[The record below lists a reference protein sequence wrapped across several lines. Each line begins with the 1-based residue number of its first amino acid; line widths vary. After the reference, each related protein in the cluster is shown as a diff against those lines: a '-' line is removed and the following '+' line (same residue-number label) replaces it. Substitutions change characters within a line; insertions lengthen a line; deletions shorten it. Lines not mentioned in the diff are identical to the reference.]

1 MERLGAMN
9 REELTYDKN
18 YEVDTRIIHIYGIGD
33 VDIVCPRCWKIGK
46 ISVSNIPTTEKKY
59 KLKCKCG
66 ETSVVKFEKRGNP
79 RQNTTLIGVVNL
91 NDNEYL
97 VDITDLSI
105 GGCSFVL
112 VDNRCKLALRD
123 KLRIRFKLDSPE
135 FDLIKC
141 SAIVRYFGE
150 RVDVEFVDL
159 TDRVRKTLESHFNLL
174 NS

>member
-1 MERLGAMN
+1 MIPRKKIRAFNSKDRGTGYDQSSTIEIWRTISKAYSGYVHGASPQLMELYFGSPPRFPPIG
-9 REELTYDKN
+9 RE
-18 YEVDTRIIHIYGIGD
+18 RFA
-33 VDIVCPRCWKIGK
+33 
-46 ISVSNIPTTEKKY
+46 
-59 KLKCKCG
+59 
-66 ETSVVKFEKRGNP
+66 VKFEKRGNP

-105 GGCSFVL
+105 EGCSFVL

-135 FDLIKC
+135 FDLIEC

-150 RVDVEFVDL
+150 WVGVEFVDL
-159 TDRVRKTLESHFNLL
+159 TDRVKRTLGSHFNLL